1 MTVKSELKSGYALTL
16 IAPRGG
22 LHGWQ
27 WIFVIEGAITILVAG
42 FAYTAFPEFPDNN
55 RFLSPEQTKMVLA
68 RVEKD
73 RGDSLPDKMT
83 SAKLRL
89 HLCDWKIWI
98 FATSLVSYNNHVF
111 GVDTESAQGYFA
123 PIILTSMG
131 YKLRDSL
138 LLSSPPVILG

>member
-1 MTVKSELKSGYALTL
+1 MIVKSELKSGYALTL

-22 LHGWQ
+22 LNGWQ
-27 WIFVIEGAITILVAG
+27 WIFVIEGAITIFVAG
-42 FAYTAFPEFPDNN
+42 IAYITFPEFPNNN

-83 SAKLRL
+83 LAKLRL

-98 FATSLVSYNNHVF
+98 FGLMLFCAVIPNYVT
-111 GVDTESAQGYFA
+111 GYFA
-123 PIILTSMG
+123 PIILSSMG
-131 YKLRDSL
+131 YKVRDSL
-138 LLSSPPVILG
+138 LLSSPPGVLA